1 MAPLRR
7 VPCNPIVAAMSGAT
21 SSSEATLPKLARA
34 LGPKYEVRRV
44 VGSGGFAEV
53 YEVWDKDLE
62 RRLAVKVLRPDVA
75 WTAGTVERFQRET
88 RAAARLE
95 HPNILPIHFVGEGE
109 GLAYYAMPFVDGM
122 SLGELL
128 KRSGALPP
136 ERALAIIIPILDALD
151 HAHKAGLIHRDMKP
165 DNIML
170 DVARG
175 RPLLV
180 DFGIARRL
188 DSDAPAG
195 ITQTGLVIGTPH
207 YMSPEQALGDPNLG
221 PASDLYSLG
230 AVLFQ
235 MVTGAPPFDGESS
248 QQIVGKHIA
257 DPPPAAHDVNPDVPR
272 ELSDV
277 ILRLLAKQPSDR
289 FRSAGEVIA
298 ALESDKGLHTVRS
311 RATAAQEATQLLVSG
326 ATTRATAARPGGR
339 TARPRRVGW
348 VALAIALPVLALGAG
363 AMFFRQPTLVFQNR
377 LTDMVAVQVAGEERR
392 ILPGGSFELKLERGR
407 QLNLSWQ
414 LVSPLGVSLG
424 DTIAIAN
431 PRGTVR
437 LAATARPEHRAY
449 FAPLITNETGQP
461 LSITV
466 NAGLAGAQ
474 RCGCTIPPG
483 AVRMAIG
490 YYPLFENSTVRADA
504 AGRSATFR
512 DLGKQVDVA
521 RGTVGL
527 LFRAEDLR

>member
-1 MAPLRR
+1 MPD
-7 VPCNPIVAAMSGAT
+7 
-21 SSSEATLPKLARA
+21 TLASLAKA

-75 WTAGTVERFQRET
+75 WTAGMIERFQRET

-95 HPNILPIHFVGEGE
+95 HANILPIHFVGDGE
-109 GLAYYAMPFVDGM
+109 GLVYYAMPFVDGM

-128 KRSGALPP
+128 KRSGEGALPP

-151 HAHKAGLIHRDMKP
+151 HAHKAGLIHRDIKP

-188 DSDAPAG
+188 DSAAPAG
-195 ITQTGLVIGTPH
+195 LTQTGLGIGTPH
-207 YMSPEQALGDPNLG
+207 YMSPEQALADPNLG
-221 PASDLYSLG
+221 PASDLYSLR

-235 MVTGAPPFDGESS
+235 MLTGAPPFAGEAS
-248 QQIVGKHIA
+248 QQTVGTHNA

-277 ILRLLAKQPSDR
+277 ILRLLAKRPSDR

-414 LVSPLGVSLG
+414 LVSRLGVSLG

-449 FAPLITNETGQP
+449 FAPLLTNETGQP
-461 LSITV
+461 LSLPV

-512 DLGKQVDVA
+512 RRGQQVDVA

>member
-1 MAPLRR
+1 MPEST
-7 VPCNPIVAAMSGAT
+7 PD
-21 SSSEATLPKLARA
+21 TLTRLAHA
-34 LGPKYEVRRV
+34 LGGKYEVRRL

-75 WTAGTVERFQRET
+75 WTAGMIERFQRET

-128 KRSGALPP
+128 KRSGALPA

-151 HAHKAGLIHRDMKP
+151 HAHHAGLLHRDIKP

-170 DVARG
+170 DTARG

-188 DSDAPAG
+188 DSSAG
-195 ITQTGLVIGTPH
+195 AGLTQTGLVIGTPH
-207 YMSPEQALGDPNLG
+207 YMSPEQALGDPNLDRR
-221 PASDLYSLG
+221 SDLYSLG

-235 MVTGAPPFDGESS
+235 MVTGNPPFDGDSS

-257 DPPPAAHDVNPDVPR
+257 DPPPAAADVNPKVPR

-277 ILRLLAKQPSDR
+277 ILRCLAKQPDDR
-289 FRSAGEVIA
+289 YQSAGEVIR
-298 ALESDKGLHTVRS
+298 ALESDRQPSTMRS
-311 RATAAQEATQLLVSG
+311 RASAAQAATELLVSG
-326 ATTRATAARPGGR
+326 ATTRAPTVKRPGGR

-348 VALAIALPVLALGAG
+348 VVLAIVLPVLALGAG
-363 AMFFRQPTLVFQNR
+363 AMFFRQPR
-377 LTDMVAVQVAGEERR
+377 LTFENHLAATVAVQVAGEERR
-392 ILPGGSFELKLERGR
+392 ILPGGSLTVSLPRA
-407 QLNLSWQ
+407 LPVALSWRT
-414 LVSPLGVSLG
+414 VGSLGVPFG
-424 DTIAIAN
+424 DTIAMAH
-431 PRGTVR
+431 PRGSIR
-437 LAATARPEHRAY
+437 LAATARPTHGAY
-449 FAPLITNETGQP
+449 FAPVITNETGR
-461 LSITV
+461 LLTITV
-466 NAGLAGAQ
+466 NAGLAGALP
-474 RCGCTIPPG
+474 CVCTVPPG
-483 AVRMAIG
+483 AVRMEIG
-490 YYPLFENSTVRADA
+490 YYPLFENSTVRVDDRES
-504 AGRSATFR
+504 GRSATFR
-512 DLGKQVDVA
+512 DLGHQVDA
-521 RGTVGL
+521 SRGVVGL

>member
-1 MAPLRR
+1 
-7 VPCNPIVAAMSGAT
+7 MSELDT
-21 SSSEATLPKLARA
+21 SGKLAKA
-34 LGPKYEVRRV
+34 LGAKYEVKKL

-88 RAAARLE
+88 RAAAKLE

-128 KRSGALPP
+128 KRSGGGALPP
-136 ERALAIIIPILDALD
+136 DRALAIIIPILDALD
-151 HAHKAGLIHRDMKP
+151 HAHKAGLLHRDVKP

-170 DVARG
+170 DTQRG

-188 DSDAPAG
+188 DADAAG
-195 ITQTGLVIGTPH
+195 GGLTQTGLVVGTPH

-221 PASDLYSLG
+221 PGSDLYSLG

-257 DPPPAAHDVNPDVPR
+257 EPPPAAHDVNSKVPR

-277 ILRLLAKQPSDR
+277 ILRLLQKQPSDR
-289 FRSAGEVIA
+289 FRTAGEVIA
-298 ALESDKGLHTVRS
+298 ALEGGKHTSTVRS
-311 RATAAQEATQLLVSG
+311 RANAAAAATELLVSG
-326 ATTRATAARPGGR
+326 ATTKGRKVTPLKAGRGGR
-339 TARPRRVGW
+339 TARW
-348 VALAIALPVLALGAG
+348 VVAGIVVAIATPLALL
-363 AMFFRQPTLVFQNR
+363 FLRPPSLRFENR
-377 LTDMVAVQVAGEERR
+377 LAEMVAVRVAGEERR
-392 ILPGGSFELKLERGR
+392 ILPGGTFTLKPERGR
-407 QLNLSWQ
+407 RLRLSWQ
-414 LVSPLGVSLG
+414 VERSHGVALG
-424 DTIAIAN
+424 DTITIESPSGRMRVN
-431 PRGTVR
+431 
-437 LAATARPEHRAY
+437 ATARPKGGNY
-449 FAPLITNETGQP
+449 FAPLITNETGK
-461 LSITV
+461 SITITV
-466 NAGLAGAQ
+466 NAGLAGALN
-474 RCGCTIPPG
+474 CGCTVPAG

-490 YYPLFENSTVRADA
+490 YYPLFANSTVRAEEV
-504 AGRSATFR
+504 GTVRTATFKE
-512 DLGKQVDVA
+512 LGPQVDPASGV
-521 RGTVGL
+521 VGL
-527 LFRAEDLR
+527 LFRAADLR